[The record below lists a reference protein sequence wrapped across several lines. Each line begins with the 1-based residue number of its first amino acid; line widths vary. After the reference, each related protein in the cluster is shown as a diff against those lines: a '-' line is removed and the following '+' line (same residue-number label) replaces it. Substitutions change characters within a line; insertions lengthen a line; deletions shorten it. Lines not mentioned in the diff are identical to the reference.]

1 MQLHDRRD
9 EEKVLVLG
17 HRGFHKTEK
26 ENTLAAF
33 GKAIEAGC
41 DGIELDD
48 HMTADGQLVVHH
60 DFSLKR
66 VWEAPLTV
74 EEATLDEIRDVSGS
88 IPTLSEVLDSM
99 GPIYYDIEIKAGFRY
114 SKKLIYSLLEELEKR
129 PELRERTMISSFNP
143 LAMHEVQK
151 AMDYEYP
158 LLIIYDGTDA
168 VPKLLRHGKG
178 RLFFR
183 ASGLKPKWDIAEE
196 EKKRLHRYPVVPWT
210 VDEVQT
216 LISMIRLK
224 APIVITNESEAI
236 IRALQ
241 EESLH

>member
-1 MQLHDRRD
+1 
-9 EEKVLVLG
+9 
-17 HRGFHKTEK
+17 
-26 ENTLAAF
+26 
-33 GKAIEAGC
+33 
-41 DGIELDD
+41 
-48 HMTADGQLVVHH
+48 
-60 DFSLKR
+60 
-66 VWEAPLTV
+66 
-74 EEATLDEIRDVSGS
+74 
-88 IPTLSEVLDSM
+88 
-99 GPIYYDIEIKAGFRY
+99 
-114 SKKLIYSLLEELEKR
+114 
-129 PELRERTMISSFNP
+129 
-143 LAMHEVQK
+143 MHEVQK

-168 VPKLLRHGKG
+168 VPKLLRHGEG